1 MDQPVTEKTI
11 RQFVEEVQGQDHA
24 MAGAVIAASA
34 AQATALGQA
43 CLQISRVH
51 QGHALSP
58 AGVAPLIEQLANIKS
73 SLVDWCDRDAVAIAE
88 FVALREAGDEL
99 RGQQLLCDAPA
110 EVSRLCLSAANIL
123 QDFRPVVS
131 ERVADDL
138 ELGITLL
145 AGAAQAAM
153 LLVDSNLRLW
163 PEKALIDKYEPIRA
177 ELARQIRQL
186 SPVARLRD

>member
-1 MDQPVTEKTI
+1 M
-11 RQFVEEVQGQDHA
+11 
-24 MAGAVIAASA
+24 
-34 AQATALGQA
+34 
-43 CLQISRVH
+43 
-51 QGHALSP
+51 
-58 AGVAPLIEQLANIKS
+58 
-73 SLVDWCDRDAVAIAE
+73 
-88 FVALREAGDEL
+88 
-99 RGQQLLCDAPA
+99 
-110 EVSRLCLSAANIL
+110 
-123 QDFRPVVS
+123 
-131 ERVADDL
+131 ADDL

>member
-24 MAGAVIAASA
+24 MAGAVVAASA

-43 CLQISRVH
+43 CLQITRVH
-51 QGHALSP
+51 QEQALSP
-58 AGVAPLIEQLANIKS
+58 ADVGLLVEQLGNIKS
-73 SLVDWCDRDAVAIAE
+73 SLLDWCDRDAMAIAE

-99 RGQQLLCDAPA
+99 SGQQLLCDAPA

-123 QDFRPVVS
+123 QNFRPVVS
-131 ERVADDL
+131 ERVTDDL

-153 LLVDSNLRLW
+153 LLLDSNLRLW
-163 PEKALIDKYEPIRA
+163 PEKALIDKYEPIRVD
-177 ELARQIRQL
+177 LARQIRRL

>member
-24 MAGAVIAASA
+24 MAGAVVAASA

-43 CLQISRVH
+43 CLQITRVH
-51 QGHALSP
+51 QEQALSP
-58 AGVAPLIEQLANIKS
+58 ADVGSLVDQLGNIKS
-73 SLVDWCDRDAVAIAE
+73 SLLDWCDRDAMAIAE

-99 RGQQLLCDAPA
+99 SGQQLLCDAPA

-123 QDFRPVVS
+123 QNFRPVVS
-131 ERVADDL
+131 ERVTDDL

-153 LLVDSNLRLW
+153 LLLDSNLRLW
-163 PEKALIDKYEPIRA
+163 PEKALIDKYEPIRVD
-177 ELARQIRQL
+177 LARQIRRL

>member
-24 MAGAVIAASA
+24 MAGAVVAASA

-43 CLQISRVH
+43 CLQITRVH
-51 QGHALSP
+51 QEQALSP
-58 AGVAPLIEQLANIKS
+58 ADVGSLVEQLGNIKS
-73 SLVDWCDRDAVAIAE
+73 SLLDWCDRDAMAIAE

-99 RGQQLLCDAPA
+99 SGQQLLCDAPA

-123 QDFRPVVS
+123 QNFRPVVS
-131 ERVADDL
+131 ERVTDDL

-153 LLVDSNLRLW
+153 LLLDSNLRLW
-163 PEKALIDKYEPIRA
+163 PEKALIDKYEPIRVD
-177 ELARQIRQL
+177 LARQIRRL